1 MDSIKVVW
9 TDPVVL
15 ADGSALPAGDLAH
28 VSVELSADAGA
39 SFVPVANVLPG
50 VGSFVQTGLVP
61 GTYQFR
67 LTPVDAQTPPVS
79 GASVVVAATI
89 PVPVVVLAAPG
100 PVTGASAAPV

>member
-28 VSVELSADAGA
+28 VSVELSADGV

-61 GTYQFR
+61 GSYQFR
-67 LTPVDAQTPPVS
+67 LTPVDAQTPPLS